1 MRCADQRFG
10 LGYKPKKEDHR
21 WAADRRR
28 ERRMVRIEGREPE
41 EEKLEIPPL
50 MVSFPKATYMMQPD
64 NGAEDVVPRLVTVS
78 INTLEEDKVEG
89 SDTKIVVEREDE
101 ALPQLTVHI
110 LEEVPTKT
118 FVRKLAEGEKFQ
130 NW

>member
-1 MRCADQRFG
+1 
-10 LGYKPKKEDHR
+10 
-21 WAADRRR
+21 
-28 ERRMVRIEGREPE
+28 
-41 EEKLEIPPL
+41 
-50 MVSFPKATYMMQPD
+50 
-64 NGAEDVVPRLVTVS
+64 VS
-78 INTLEEDKVEG
+78 INTLEKDKVEG

-110 LEEVPTKT
+110 LEEVLTKT

>member
-1 MRCADQRFG
+1 
-10 LGYKPKKEDHR
+10 
-21 WAADRRR
+21 
-28 ERRMVRIEGREPE
+28 
-41 EEKLEIPPL
+41 
-50 MVSFPKATYMMQPD
+50 
-64 NGAEDVVPRLVTVS
+64 VS
-78 INTLEEDKVEG
+78 INTLEKDKVEG